1 MGAGARTCKK
11 ALGEILSEGALC
23 TVPPQFI
30 GEVSDLLGAVTGADR
45 AAFGRADPTAFL
57 CSRLR
62 NVFAHLEKRLLTPP
76 GDSLMPFKM
85 ATCFPQS
92 LLNIAI

>member
-1 MGAGARTCKK
+1 M
-11 ALGEILSEGALC
+11 C

-62 NVFAHLEKRLLTPP
+62 NVFAGTKSVSSHRPETLC
-76 GDSLMPFKM
+76 GFFAM
-85 ATCFPQS
+85 ATCFLQS
-92 LLNIAI
+92 LLNIAL